1 MKSSRNY
8 NINKEDGKQFLSV
21 LESNNCS
28 LKIEWLDSLE
38 AAKLLRLSVGAL
50 RNMTSNGQ
58 IPFYKLGNRNRYRKD
73 ELESLLLSQ
82 RKGKLWASS

>member
-8 NINKEDGKQFLSV
+8 NTNKEDGKKSTSV
-21 LESNNCS
+21 LNSNNCS

-38 AAKLLRLSVGAL
+38 AAKMLRLSVGAL

-82 RKGKLWASS
+82 RKGRLWASS

>member
-1 MKSSRNY
+1 M
-8 NINKEDGKQFLSV
+8 
-21 LESNNCS
+21 LESDNCS

-38 AAKLLRLSVGAL
+38 AARLLRLSVGAL